1 MKGGVYRMLT
11 IIYKAKGDYIQAKRK
26 ETREVFPK
34 NSQGKEIN
42 RGYKITF

>member
-11 IIYKAKGDYIQAKRK
+11 YIQAKRK